1 MLCIEGKVQNIWTML
16 EIISTMLQNDV
27 IGKEN
32 KELFD
37 KGILHLKGH

>member
-1 MLCIEGKVQNIWTML
+1 ML
-16 EIISTMLQNDV
+16 EIISAGLWNVV
-27 IGKEN
+27 IGKEQ